1 MLNLAA
7 RSSRAL
13 LDLLILSAAY
23 WLAYLLRFDWDVPY
37 QMWKRL
43 VFTWPYIVGVQ
54 YFLLVLFGIPRFAW
68 RQVGLREAIRIGYAA
83 GLAAA
88 ILLGARFL
96 SPVVIPIFGY
106 ALYAFIPIGIILI
119 DGTAA
124 FLGITGLLV
133 LSRSFAEKAQARQ
146 RRQVGQPRRIPT
158 LLVGAGQAGLL
169 VAKEIAARPD
179 LGIEPVGFLDDDR
192 LKVGTV
198 VHGIRVLGST
208 AELPRLRERTGAEQ
222 VVITIAGARGA
233 DIRRIRQL
241 CDEAG
246 LPAKIVPGIYEI
258 MSGRVNLSRI
268 RPVAIEDLLR
278 REPVKLDEETIS
290 AAVQGRTILVTGA
303 GGSIGSELCRQV
315 SRFQPAQLVLVEQA
329 ENGLFHIERELRDHF
344 PSVPIAPCIAD
355 VCDEKR
361 MASVMERY
369 KPAMVL
375 HAAAHKHVPMMESN
389 PGEAVKNNIL
399 GTRRVADLAE
409 AHGVERFVMIS
420 TDKAVNPSSVMGA
433 TKRIA
438 EMYLQ
443 ALSQRSKTSFVTVR
457 FGNVLGSAGSVV
469 PIFQA
474 QIAQGGPVMVTHPE
488 MRRYF
493 MTIPEACQLVLES
506 GAMGKGGEIFIL
518 DMGEPVKI
526 VDLARDLIELSG
538 FRPGED
544 IEIRFTGVRPGEKL
558 FEELSTA
565 EENADKTRHPKI
577 FVGRARRVEWDEI
590 VGRISELIQMADS
603 SDSDAV
609 RALLARAIPDYCPP
623 RAHEPAEPGRAQGS
637 QLSAG
642 VAVGR

>member
-1 MLNLAA
+1 MAA
-7 RSSRAL
+7 RSSRTL
-13 LDLLILSAAY
+13 LDLLVLTAAY
-23 WLAYLLRFDWDVPY
+23 WLAYLLRFDWDVPH

-43 VFTWPYIVGVQ
+43 VLTWPYVVGCQ
-54 YFLLVLFGIPRFAW
+54 YLLLVLFGIPRFAW
-68 RQVGLREAIRIGYAA
+68 RQVGLREAIRIGFAA
-83 GLAAA
+83 ALAAA
-88 ILLGARFL
+88 MLLGARFL
-96 SPVVIPIFGY
+96 SPVVIPVFDY
-106 ALYAFIPIGIILI
+106 ALYALIPIGIILI

-124 FLGITGLLV
+124 FLGITGV
-133 LSRSFAEKAQARQ
+133 RMLSRIFAEKAQARQ
-146 RRQVGQPRRIPT
+146 RRREGQPRRIPT
-158 LLVGAGQAGLL
+158 LLVGAGKAGLV

-179 LGIEPVGFLDDDR
+179 LGIEPIGFLDDDGF
-192 LKVGTV
+192 KVGTV

-208 AELPRLRERTGAEQ
+208 AELPRLCERTGAEQ

-241 CDEAG
+241 CDKVG
-246 LPAKIVPGIYEI
+246 LPTKIVPGIYEI
-258 MSGRVNLSRI
+258 MSGQVNLSRI

-278 REPVKLDEETIS
+278 REPVKLHEETIS

-315 SRFQPAQLVLVEQA
+315 SRFQPAQLVLVDQA
-329 ENGLFHIERELRDHF
+329 ENGLFHIERELREHF
-344 PSVPIAPCIAD
+344 PAVPMAPCIAD
-355 VCDEKR
+355 VCDERR
-361 MASVMERY
+361 MASVLGRY

-375 HAAAHKHVPMMESN
+375 HAAAHKHVPMMEIN

-399 GTRRVADLAE
+399 GTRRVADLAD

-474 QIAQGGPVMVTHPE
+474 QIAQGGPVSVTHPE
-488 MRRYF
+488 MSRYF
-493 MTIPEACQLVLES
+493 MTIPEACQLVLQS

-544 IEIRFTGVRPGEKL
+544 IEIHFTGVRPGEKL
-558 FEELSTA
+558 FEELSMT
-565 EENADKTRHPKI
+565 EEHADKTRHPKI
-577 FVGRARRVEWDEI
+577 FVGRARQVEWDEI
-590 VGRISELIQMADS
+590 VARIAELVQMADS
-603 SDSDAV
+603 GDPDAV
-609 RALLARAIPDYCPP
+609 RALLARAIPEYSPQWT
-623 RAHEPAEPGRAQGS
+623 REPAEPGRAQRS

-642 VAVGR
+642 VVVSR

>member
-1 MLNLAA
+1 MLKLAT

-13 LDLLILSAAY
+13 LDLLVLTAAY
-23 WLAYLLRFDWDVPY
+23 WLAYLLRFDWDVPHA
-37 QMWKRL
+37 MWKRL
-43 VFTWPYIVGVQ
+43 ILTWPYVVGVQ
-54 YFLLVLFGIPRFAW
+54 YFLLALCGVPRFAW
-68 RQVGLREAIRIGYAA
+68 HQVGLREAIRIGYAA
-83 GLAAA
+83 ALAAA

-96 SPVVIPIFGY
+96 SPVVIPVFGY
-106 ALYAFIPIGIILI
+106 ALYAFIPIGIIVI

-124 FLGITGLLV
+124 FMGITGLRT
-133 LSRSFAEKAQARQ
+133 LSRVFAENAQARQ
-146 RRQVGQPRRIPT
+146 HRQGGQPRRIPT

-192 LKVGTV
+192 FKVGTV

-208 AELPRLRERTGAEQ
+208 AELSQLRERTGAEQ
-222 VVITIAGARGA
+222 VVITIASARGT

-241 CDEAG
+241 CDKAG
-246 LPAKIVPGIYEI
+246 LPMKIVPGIYEI
-258 MSGRVNLSRI
+258 VSGRVNLSRI

-315 SRFQPAQLVLVEQA
+315 CRFQPAQLVLVEQA
-329 ENGLFHIERELRDHF
+329 ENGLFHIERELREQS
-344 PSVPIAPCIAD
+344 PAVPIAPCIAD

-361 MASVMERY
+361 MASIIERY
-369 KPAMVL
+369 KPAMIL

-474 QIAQGGPVMVTHPE
+474 QIAQGGPVSVTHPE
-488 MRRYF
+488 MSRYF
-493 MTIPEACQLVLES
+493 MTIPEACQLVLQS

-558 FEELSTA
+558 FEELSKA
-565 EENADKTRHPKI
+565 EEHADKTRHPKI
-577 FVGRARRVEWDEI
+577 FVGRASRVEWDEI
-590 VGRISELIQMADS
+590 IRRIAELLQIADS
-603 SDSDAV
+603 GDSDAV
-609 RALLARAIPDYCPP
+609 RAILGRAIPEYSPQQARVP
-623 RAHEPAEPGRAQGS
+623 GVPAQTGGQQP
-637 QLSAG
+637 SA
-642 VAVGR
+642 

>member
-1 MLNLAA
+1 MLKLAA
-7 RSSRAL
+7 QSSRAL
-13 LDLLILSAAY
+13 LDLLVLSAAY
-23 WLAYLLRFDWDVPY
+23 WLAYLLRFDWDLPY
-37 QMWKRL
+37 LMLKRL
-43 VFTWPYIVGVQ
+43 VFTWPYVVGVQ
-54 YFLLVLFGIPRFAW
+54 YFLLVLSGIPRFAW
-68 RQVGLREAIRIGYAA
+68 RHVGLREAIRIGYAVA
-83 GLAAA
+83 LAAA

-96 SPVVIPIFGY
+96 SPVVIPVFGY

-124 FLGITGLLV
+124 FLGIAGLRA
-133 LSRSFAEKAQARQ
+133 LSRIFAEKAQARQ
-146 RRQVGQPRRIPT
+146 RRQEGQARRIPT

-192 LKVGTV
+192 FKVGTV

-208 AELPRLRERTGAEQ
+208 AELPRFCERTGAEQ
-222 VVITIAGARGA
+222 VLITIASARGA

-241 CDEAG
+241 CEGVG
-246 LPAKIVPGIYEI
+246 LPTKIVPGIHEI
-258 MSGRVNLSRI
+258 MSGQVNLSRI

-278 REPVKLDEETIS
+278 REAVKLDEETIS
-290 AAVQGRTILVTGA
+290 VAVQGRTILVTGA

-315 SRFQPAQLVLVEQA
+315 SRFQPAQLVLVDQA
-329 ENGLFHIERELRDHF
+329 ENGLFHIERELREHF
-344 PSVPIAPCIAD
+344 PAVPIAPCIAD

-361 MASVMERY
+361 MASVLGRY

-399 GTRRVADLAE
+399 GTRRVADLAD

-474 QIAQGGPVMVTHPE
+474 QIAQGGPVSVTHPE
-488 MRRYF
+488 MSRYF
-493 MTIPEACQLVLES
+493 MTIPEACQLVLQS

-558 FEELSTA
+558 FEELTMT
-565 EENADKTRHPKI
+565 EEHADKTRHPKI

-590 VGRISELIQMADS
+590 VGRIAELVQMADS
-603 SDSDAV
+603 GAPDAV
-609 RALLARAIPDYCPP
+609 RALLARAIPEYCPQQSN
-623 RAHEPAEPGRAQGS
+623 EPAEPRHAEGCEA
-637 QLSAG
+637 SA
-642 VAVGR
+642 

>member
-1 MLNLAA
+1 MLKLAA
-7 RSSRAL
+7 QSSRAL

-23 WLAYLLRFDWDVPY
+23 WLAYLLRFDWDLPY
-37 QMWKRL
+37 MMLKRL
-43 VFTWPYIVGVQ
+43 VFTWPYVVGVQ
-54 YFLLVLFGIPRFAW
+54 YFLLVLSGVPRFAW

-83 GLAAA
+83 ALAAA

-96 SPVVIPIFGY
+96 SPVVIPVFGY

-124 FLGITGLLV
+124 FLGITGLRV
-133 LSRSFAEKAQARQ
+133 LSRIFAEKAHARQ
-146 RRQVGQPRRIPT
+146 RKQEGQPRRIPT

-169 VAKEIAARPD
+169 VAKEITARPD

-192 LKVGTV
+192 FKVGTV

-208 AELPRLRERTGAEQ
+208 VELPRLCERTGAEQ
-222 VVITIAGARGA
+222 VLITIASARGT

-241 CDEAG
+241 CDRVG
-246 LPAKIVPGIYEI
+246 LPTKIVPGIYEI
-258 MSGRVNLSRI
+258 MSGQVNLSRI

-278 REPVKLDEETIS
+278 REPVKLEEETIS

-315 SRFQPAQLVLVEQA
+315 SRFQPAQLVLVDQA
-329 ENGLFHIERELRDHF
+329 ENGLFHIERELREHF
-344 PSVPIAPCIAD
+344 PAVPTAPCIAD

-389 PGEAVKNNIL
+389 PGEAVKNNVL
-399 GTRRVADLAE
+399 GTRTVADLAE

-420 TDKAVNPSSVMGA
+420 TDKAVNSSSVMGA

-443 ALSQRSKTSFVTVR
+443 AVSQRSKTSFVTVR

-474 QIAQGGPVMVTHPE
+474 QIAQGGPVSVTHPE

-493 MTIPEACQLVLES
+493 MTIPEACQLVLQS

-558 FEELSTA
+558 FEELSMT
-565 EENADKTRHPKI
+565 EEHADKTRHPKI

-590 VGRISELIQMADS
+590 VGRIAELMQMADS
-603 SDSDAV
+603 GDPDAV
-609 RALLARAIPDYCPP
+609 RALLARAIPEYSPQQT
-623 RAHEPAEPGRAQGS
+623 RQPAVRAQTEGH
-637 QLSAG
+637 QTSA
-642 VAVGR
+642 

>member
-13 LDLLILSAAY
+13 LDLLVLTAAY
-23 WLAYLLRFDWDVPY
+23 WIAYLLRFDWDVPHL
-37 QMWKRL
+37 MWKRL
-43 VFTWPYIVGVQ
+43 ILTWPYVVGVQ
-54 YFLLVLFGIPRFAW
+54 YSMLVLFGIPRFAW
-68 RQVGLREAIRIGYAA
+68 RQVGLREAIRIGYAVA
-83 GLAAA
+83 LAAT

-96 SPVVIPIFGY
+96 SPVIIPVFGY

-124 FLGITGLLV
+124 FLGITGLRTLN
-133 LSRSFAEKAQARQ
+133 RIFAESAQARQ
-146 RRQVGQPRRIPT
+146 HKQGDQPRRIPT

-192 LKVGTV
+192 FKLGTV

-208 AELPRLRERTGAEQ
+208 EDLPHLRERTGAEQ
-222 VVITIAGARGA
+222 VVITIASARGT
-233 DIRRIRQL
+233 DIRRFRQL
-241 CDEAG
+241 CDKAG
-246 LPAKIVPGIYEI
+246 LPMKIVPGIYEI
-258 MSGRVNLSRI
+258 VSGRVNLSRI

-290 AAVQGRTILVTGA
+290 AAVRGRTILVTGA

-315 SRFQPAQLVLVEQA
+315 SRFQPSQLVLVEQA
-329 ENGLFHIERELRDHF
+329 ENSLFHIERELRDHF
-344 PSVPIAPCIAD
+344 PAVPIAPCIAD

-375 HAAAHKHVPMMESN
+375 HAAAHKHVPMMEIN

-474 QIAQGGPVMVTHPE
+474 QIAQGGPVSVTHPE
-488 MRRYF
+488 MCRYF
-493 MTIPEACQLVLES
+493 MTIPEACQLVLQS

-544 IEIRFTGVRPGEKL
+544 IEVRFTGVRPGEKL

-577 FVGRARRVEWDEI
+577 FVGRARRVDWDEI
-590 VGRISELIQMADS
+590 VGRIAELLQITDS
-603 SDSDAV
+603 GDPDAV
-609 RALLARAIPDYCPP
+609 RARLARAIPEYCPP
-623 RAHEPAEPGRAQGS
+623 RPHAPTVPAQSKR
-637 QLSAG
+637 
-642 VAVGR
+642 